1 MAMTMDPLR
10 FSPGQTPS
18 HRLRQTGASVLG
30 GEGSRPESGA
40 CRRSSGRVDASP
52 AYAPYAPQMPGD
64 LPPGMTSVR
73 SAGGISVQREW
84 LHRFHCL
91 MHHGQQR
98 HQRHQRAWT
107 KGSSNAEPDVDER
120 PPSASKSGL
129 LYTDTAPSLENF
141 SGPAQNVPVLRKV
154 QQRRY
159 RGPPEQIPK
168 AVWSDSV
175 AHLAPEEEW
184 PLHAVPLFIFGGV
197 DRPRPA
203 YREELKFTLRNDKY
217 VSFALRLRCGTGDH
231 YMGGT
236 IGLLHNPER
245 TEALA
250 GDEGQLATI
259 LDLVVQPDNSVIVT
273 AIGDLDFT
281 VARTWMPRGLRG
293 LQLAFV
299 DVHRSKVPALQP
311 LLRTCDE
318 EPGFALFGQ
327 LVARAHGFE
336 QVAEALNGA
345 DGPFTVF
352 VPRDDQ
358 LFAALGGGSVEEM
371 LQTPYLQ
378 AILACH
384 IVRGKVPFEALYSG
398 RTLKAIDGSVLM
410 ALGSAAGLGIVLCL
424 TSHDMHVYIIYMY
437 IYICIY
443 IYVL

>member
-73 SAGGISVQREW
+73 S
-84 LHRFHCL
+84 
-91 MHHGQQR
+91 
-98 HQRHQRAWT
+98 
-107 KGSSNAEPDVDER
+107 GSSNAEPDVDER

-378 AILACH
+378 AH
-384 IVRGKVPFEALYSG
+384 
-398 RTLKAIDGSVLM
+398 
-410 ALGSAAGLGIVLCL
+410 AGLNLAHID
-424 TSHDMHVYIIYMY
+424 SESR
-437 IYICIY
+437 
-443 IYVL
+443 

>member
-40 CRRSSGRVDASP
+40 RRRSSGRVDASP

-73 SAGGISVQREW
+73 S
-84 LHRFHCL
+84 
-91 MHHGQQR
+91 
-98 HQRHQRAWT
+98 
-107 KGSSNAEPDVDER
+107 GSSNAEPDVDER

-378 AILACH
+378 AQCWVELGPHRLGVALSL
-384 IVRGKVPFEALYSG
+384 RGDSRL
-398 RTLKAIDGSVLM
+398 
-410 ALGSAAGLGIVLCL
+410 
-424 TSHDMHVYIIYMY
+424 SHR
-437 IYICIY
+437 
-443 IYVL
+443 

>member
-73 SAGGISVQREW
+73 S
-84 LHRFHCL
+84 
-91 MHHGQQR
+91 
-98 HQRHQRAWT
+98 
-107 KGSSNAEPDVDER
+107 GSSNAEPDVDER

>member
-73 SAGGISVQREW
+73 SAAWETSRPVSCGSQASGISLQ
-84 LHRFHCL
+84 
-91 MHHGQQR
+91 
-98 HQRHQRAWT
+98 
-107 KGSSNAEPDVDER
+107 PDVDER